1 MNKKWLAIALFVVVS
16 GAAGC
21 KQGLGERCQVND
33 DCSSGVCSS
42 ASPKVCVGD
51 NNNQTPIDAML
62 PLDTGDA
69 TVADAPDAM

>member
-1 MNKKWLAIALFVVVS
+1 MNKKSLAIALFVFVT

-42 ASPKVCVGD
+42 ASPKVCVGED
-51 NNNQTPIDAML
+51 NNQMPIDASL
-62 PLDTGDA
+62 PPDTGDA
-69 TVADAPDAM
+69 ATIDAAM